1 MTEPELIALLDC
13 HDRLVKSC
21 LVGDISIEQ
30 FVEHYDNFPVSFALD
45 GHQSSDEERAL
56 LERFQDR
63 VQYHFGVVE
72 CLRGMCREEDLEK
85 PGALE
90 AGKFGRA
97 EAFRRLHRFFED
109 WPKGAVK
116 PRGAA

>member
-13 HDRLVKSC
+13 QDRLVKSC

-30 FVEHYDNFPVSFALD
+30 FVEHYDNFPESFALD
-45 GHQSSDEERAL
+45 GRDSSDAERAL
-56 LERFQDR
+56 LERHRDR
-63 VQYHFGVVE
+63 VQYHFGVLE
-72 CLRGMCREEDLEK
+72 CVRGMCSDEELEK
-85 PGALE
+85 RGAVE

-109 WPKGAVK
+109 WPRQAR
-116 PRGAA
+116 RGK